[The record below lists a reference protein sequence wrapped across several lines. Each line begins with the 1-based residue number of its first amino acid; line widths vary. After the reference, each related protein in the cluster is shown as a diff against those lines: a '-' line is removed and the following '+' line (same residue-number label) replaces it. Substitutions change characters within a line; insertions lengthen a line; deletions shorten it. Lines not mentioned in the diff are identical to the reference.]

1 MLRKKICRTFAL
13 SLSSAYSYFSRAA
26 TTHFNSFLLPSKNGQ
41 VSPSF
46 KKREY
51 FSTCRLFCRR
61 VLQLF
66 SFPLSFCQ
74 LLDEKRLLVCRR
86 AHFVRPF
93 LPRKNLGTKNRVEMC
108 PFAKISA
115 AKHLALV
122 NLHRDLFHI
131 PAQSSVYVVSLCQMK
146 HRVTGCHKRIA
157 PKNVQN
163 CLNGL
168 NGNIA
173 NNEPS
178 TAVL

>member
-1 MLRKKICRTFAL
+1 MGK
-13 SLSSAYSYFSRAA
+13 SR
-26 TTHFNSFLLPSKNGQ
+26 HPSKNANIFRPAAFFADEFC
-41 VSPSF
+41 SYSLS
-46 KKREY
+46 R
-51 FSTCRLFCRR
+51 SLFANCWMKN
-61 VLQLF
+61 VF
-66 SFPLSFCQ
+66 LSAGERISSDPFCPGKIWVQ
-74 LLDEKRLLVCRR
+74 RTE
-86 AHFVRPF
+86 
-93 LPRKNLGTKNRVEMC
+93 EMC

-131 PAQSSVYVVSLCQMK
+131 PAQSSVYVVSFCQTK
-146 HRVTGCHKRIA
+146 HRVAGCHKRIA